1 MKIIPLFFIAGLS
14 ALTLATVATS
24 QSLRSDANRPTD
36 LIAPDLGVSESTFI
50 ECFGDV
56 LPARNFAPSG
66 QRKRENK
73 AKLLP
78 CLQTANP
85 SISNALLDAVM
96 DRYRPEGRNG

>member
-73 AKLLP
+73 AKLDEVVPGLAAQRDDVFVGFEDP
-78 CLQTANP
+78 VRSCRA
-85 SISNALLDAVM
+85 
-96 DRYRPEGRNG
+96 